1 MGRKRIVIGERIRRS
16 VEIEEDQVINTGID
30 GKVALVTGGNHG
42 IGAAIAQALAA
53 QGAKVFI
60 TYFRLESDYDASE
73 LQAALAAGVGGD
85 RLYRAQQ
92 QQNADHVVS
101 AIRKAGGNAAAVELD
116 LTDAEAIP
124 SLFDRCEAE
133 LGPIEILIN
142 NHAYCAAETFNP
154 ANVGANESGSGVTL
168 TSAEG
173 IDRHMAVNVR
183 ATVLLMR
190 EFAHR
195 QVERRAEWGRI
206 VNISTDAA
214 HAHGNNV
221 SYAASKH
228 AIESYSRSA
237 ASELGRYGITVNIVA
252 PGPIQTGYITPAMER
267 EIEVETPLG
276 RVGRPEDIAHTVVF
290 LVSEQGGWL
299 TGQLLYV
306 GGGYRMHQ

>member
-1 MGRKRIVIGERIRRS
+1 M
-16 VEIEEDQVINTGID
+16 INPGIN

-53 QGAKVFI
+53 LGAKVFI
-60 TYFRLESDYDASE
+60 TYFRPETAYAARE
-73 LQAALAAGVGGD
+73 LQVALEAGIGGD
-85 RLYRAQQ
+85 RLICAQQ
-92 QQNADHVVS
+92 QQTADHVLS
-101 AIRKAGGNAAAVELD
+101 AIRSAGGTATALEVD
-116 LTDAEAIP
+116 LSDPEVIP
-124 SLFDRCEAE
+124 GLLDRCEAE
-133 LGPIEILIN
+133 MGPVEILIN
-142 NHAYCAAETFNP
+142 NHAYCAPETFDP
-154 ANVGANESGSGVTL
+154 ANVDANDSGAAVSL

-173 IDRHMAVNVR
+173 IDLHMAVNVR

-190 EFAHR
+190 EFMRRH
-195 QVERRAEWGRI
+195 VERSAAWGRI

-214 HAHGNNV
+214 HAYGNNV

-252 PGPIQTGYITPAMER
+252 PGPIQTGYITPEMER
-267 EIEVETPLG
+267 EIEAETPLG
-276 RVGRPEDIAHTVVF
+276 RVGRPDDIANAVVF
-290 LVSEQGGWL
+290 LASDQGAWL